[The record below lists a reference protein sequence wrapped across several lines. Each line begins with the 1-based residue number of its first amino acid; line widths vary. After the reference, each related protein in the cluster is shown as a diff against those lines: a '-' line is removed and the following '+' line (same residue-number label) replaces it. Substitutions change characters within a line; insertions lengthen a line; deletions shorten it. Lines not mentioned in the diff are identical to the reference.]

1 MKEGGGRR
9 RYTKEGGEGG
19 GKRRGWGKEEV
30 SKEGGEGRRDMI
42 LVFFFHV

>member
-30 SKEGGEGRRDMI
+30 NKRGRGRRR
-42 LVFFFHV
+42 